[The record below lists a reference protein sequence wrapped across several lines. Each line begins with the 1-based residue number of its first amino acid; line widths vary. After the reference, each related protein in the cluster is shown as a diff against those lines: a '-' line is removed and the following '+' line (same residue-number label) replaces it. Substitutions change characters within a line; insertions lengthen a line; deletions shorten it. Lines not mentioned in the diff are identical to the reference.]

1 MVKVYKFGGASIR
14 HADAIKRMAE
24 LLSRQKNDM
33 LVVILSAMGKTTNAL
48 EALLAARRQRQLNV
62 FNDLFNEF
70 KSNHLEVVNGLF
82 TKAPESLTETL
93 EALFTRL
100 HENFTHYIDRP
111 YDYQYD
117 QTVCFGE
124 LISTQIAAAWLHH
137 CGLPVCLIDA
147 RDYIKT
153 DDEHRAASLNWPET
167 CHRIQSLKKQ
177 KQNLFLTQGF
187 IGSSPAGESTTLGR
201 EGSDYTAA
209 IFAYCLDAD
218 ETVIWKDV
226 AGLLNADPRRF
237 EQAVQLAHISY
248 GEAIELAYYG
258 ATVIHP
264 KTIKP
269 LQNKSIPLKV
279 QSFTSPDARP
289 SIISANAAFDTHLP
303 SFIVKD
309 NQVLLSITPRD
320 FSFMNEAN
328 LHKLFGMLAAHRIHA
343 NLIQTSA
350 ISLSLCADH
359 DETKLKDFL
368 VALKPDYSYKYNT
381 QLDLLTIRHY
391 TDELIE
397 EMCRHRIVLLE
408 QRSRVTLQL
417 VLKQKNP
424 DQIK

>member
-1 MVKVYKFGGASIR
+1 MVKVFKFGGASIR
-14 HADAIKRMAE
+14 HAAAIKKMAE
-24 LLSRQKNDM
+24 LLSRQKNDI
-33 LVVILSAMGKTTNAL
+33 LIVILSAMGKSTNEL
-48 EALLAARRQRQLNV
+48 EALLTARRKRQLDV
-62 FNDLFNEF
+62 FNELFDAF
-70 KSNHLEVVNGLF
+70 KSNHLEVVGELF
-82 TKAPESLTETL
+82 TDVPDSLKQTL
-93 EALFTRL
+93 AALFACL
-100 HENFTHYIDRP
+100 HENLTQYIDHP
-111 YDYQYD
+111 YDFHYD
-117 QTVCFGE
+117 QTVCYGE
-124 LISTQIAAAWLHH
+124 LISTQIAAAWLNH
-137 CGLPVCLIDA
+137 CGLSVSLIDA

-153 DDEHRAASLNWPET
+153 DTEHRAAALNWPET
-167 CHRIQSLKKQ
+167 CHKIQALKKQ
-177 KQNLFLTQGF
+177 KQSLFLTQGF
-187 IGSSPAGESTTLGR
+187 IGSNPSGIPTTLGR

-226 AGLLNADPRRF
+226 PGLLNADPRRF
-237 EQAVQLAHISY
+237 DQAVQLSHISY

-269 LQNKSIPLKV
+269 LQNKRIPLKV
-279 QSFTSPDARP
+279 QSFANPDAKP
-289 SIISANAAFDTHLP
+289 SIISANAAFDTQIP

-309 NQVLLSITPRD
+309 KQVLLSITPRD

-328 LHKLFGMLAAHRIHA
+328 LHKLFGMLASHRIHA

-359 DETKLKDFL
+359 DETKLNALLD
-368 VALKPDYSYKYNT
+368 ALKPGYSCRYNT

-397 EMCRHRIVLLE
+397 KMCHNRIVLLE

-417 VLKQKNP
+417 VMKQKKP
-424 DQIK
+424 

>member
-1 MVKVYKFGGASIR
+1 MVKVFKFGGASIR
-14 HADAIKRMAE
+14 HAAAIKKMAE
-24 LLSRQKNDM
+24 LLSRQKNDI
-33 LVVILSAMGKTTNAL
+33 LIVILSAMGKSTNAL
-48 EALLAARRQRQLNV
+48 EALLTARRKRQLDV
-62 FNDLFNEF
+62 FNELFDAF
-70 KSNHLEVVNGLF
+70 KSNHLEVVGELF
-82 TKAPESLTETL
+82 TEVPDSLKQTL
-93 EALFTRL
+93 AALFARL
-100 HENFTHYIDRP
+100 HENLTQYIDHP
-111 YDYQYD
+111 YDFHYD
-117 QTVCFGE
+117 QTVCYGE
-124 LISTQIAAAWLHH
+124 LISTQIAAAWLNH
-137 CGLPVCLIDA
+137 CGLSVSLIDA

-153 DDEHRAASLNWPET
+153 DTEHRAAALNWPET
-167 CHRIQSLKKQ
+167 CHKIQALKKQ
-177 KQNLFLTQGF
+177 KQSLFLTQGF
-187 IGSSPAGESTTLGR
+187 IGSNPSGIPTTLGR

-226 AGLLNADPRRF
+226 PGLLNADPRRF
-237 EQAVQLAHISY
+237 DQAVQLSHISY

-269 LQNKSIPLKV
+269 LQNKRIPLKV
-279 QSFTSPDARP
+279 QSFANPDAKP
-289 SIISANAAFDTHLP
+289 SIISANAAFDTQIP

-309 NQVLLSITPRD
+309 KQVLLSITPRD

-328 LHKLFGMLAAHRIHA
+328 LHKLFGMLASHRIHA

-359 DETKLKDFL
+359 DETKLNALLD
-368 VALKPDYSYKYNT
+368 ALKPGYSCRYNT

-397 EMCRHRIVLLE
+397 KMCHNRIVLLE

-417 VLKQKNP
+417 VMKQKKP
-424 DQIK
+424 

>member
-1 MVKVYKFGGASIR
+1 MVKVFKFGGASIR
-14 HADAIKRMAE
+14 HAAAIKKMAE
-24 LLSRQKNDM
+24 LLSRQKNDI
-33 LVVILSAMGKTTNAL
+33 LIVILSAMGKSTNAL
-48 EALLAARRQRQLNV
+48 EALLTARRKRQLDV
-62 FNDLFNEF
+62 FNELFDAF
-70 KSNHLEVVNGLF
+70 KSNHLEVVGELF
-82 TKAPESLTETL
+82 TEVPDSLKQTL
-93 EALFTRL
+93 AALFACL
-100 HENFTHYIDRP
+100 HENLTQYIDHP
-111 YDYQYD
+111 YDFHYD
-117 QTVCFGE
+117 QTVCYGE
-124 LISTQIAAAWLHH
+124 LISTQIAAAWLNH
-137 CGLPVCLIDA
+137 CGLSVSLIDA

-153 DDEHRAASLNWPET
+153 DTEHRAAALNWPET
-167 CHRIQSLKKQ
+167 CHKIQALKKQ
-177 KQNLFLTQGF
+177 KQSLFLTQGF
-187 IGSSPAGESTTLGR
+187 IGSNPSGIPTTLGR

-226 AGLLNADPRRF
+226 PGLLNADPRRF
-237 EQAVQLAHISY
+237 DQAVQLSHISY

-269 LQNKSIPLKV
+269 LQNKRIPLKV
-279 QSFTSPDARP
+279 QSFANPDAKP
-289 SIISANAAFDTHLP
+289 SIISANAAFDTQIP

-309 NQVLLSITPRD
+309 KQVLLSITPRD

-328 LHKLFGMLAAHRIHA
+328 LHKLFGMLASHRIHA

-359 DETKLKDFL
+359 DETKLNALLD
-368 VALKPDYSYKYNT
+368 ALKPGYSCRYNT

-397 EMCRHRIVLLE
+397 KMCHNRIVLLE

-417 VLKQKNP
+417 VMKQKKP
-424 DQIK
+424 

>member
-1 MVKVYKFGGASIR
+1 MVKVFKFGGASIR
-14 HADAIKRMAE
+14 HAAAIKKMAE
-24 LLSRQKNDM
+24 LLSRQKNDI
-33 LVVILSAMGKTTNAL
+33 LIVILSAMGKSTNAL
-48 EALLAARRQRQLNV
+48 EALLTARRKRQLDV
-62 FNDLFNEF
+62 FNELFDAF
-70 KSNHLEVVNGLF
+70 KSNHLEVVGELF
-82 TKAPESLTETL
+82 TDVPDSLKQTL
-93 EALFTRL
+93 AALFACL
-100 HENFTHYIDRP
+100 HENLTQYIDHP
-111 YDYQYD
+111 YDFHYD
-117 QTVCFGE
+117 QTVCYGE
-124 LISTQIAAAWLHH
+124 LISTQIAAAWLNH
-137 CGLPVCLIDA
+137 CGLSVSLIDA

-153 DDEHRAASLNWPET
+153 DTEHRAAALNWPET
-167 CHRIQSLKKQ
+167 CHKIQALKKQ
-177 KQNLFLTQGF
+177 KQSLFLTQGF
-187 IGSSPAGESTTLGR
+187 IGSNPSGIPTTLGR

-226 AGLLNADPRRF
+226 PGLLNADPRRF
-237 EQAVQLAHISY
+237 DQAVQLSHISY

-269 LQNKSIPLKV
+269 LQNKRIPLKV
-279 QSFTSPDARP
+279 QSFANPDAKP
-289 SIISANAAFDTHLP
+289 SIISANAAFDTQIP

-309 NQVLLSITPRD
+309 KQVLLSITPRD

-328 LHKLFGMLAAHRIHA
+328 LHKLFGMLASHRIHA

-359 DETKLKDFL
+359 DETKLNALLD
-368 VALKPDYSYKYNT
+368 ALKPGYSCRYNT

-397 EMCRHRIVLLE
+397 KMCHNRIVLLE

-417 VLKQKNP
+417 VMKQKKP
-424 DQIK
+424 